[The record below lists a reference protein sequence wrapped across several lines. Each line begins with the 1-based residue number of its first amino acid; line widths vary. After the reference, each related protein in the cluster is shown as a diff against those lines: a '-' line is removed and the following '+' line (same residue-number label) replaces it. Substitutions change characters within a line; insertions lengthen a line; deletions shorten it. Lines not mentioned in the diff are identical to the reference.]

1 MISWSYQRVRLNLIK
16 CHGSAN
22 DFVLIEELDRPVFS
36 EANRVYLSKLLS
48 ARYGLFGSDGVLFV
62 QSSSVADVKMRMFN
76 PDGSEAQTCGNGL
89 RCVARFASE
98 RLGKQAFTIETM
110 KGMSQA
116 RREAEIS
123 PGVATYAVEIGPF
136 STNARDLPLV
146 VESPTLLDTMIP
158 ALSPEL
164 RFTAISAPNP
174 HLIATVEHIDVS
186 ALSDL
191 GRKAAAIPEVLPEG
205 ANVSFLRVLDREH
218 IAVATF
224 ERGAGLTRSCGSAMA
239 SSTLAAC
246 LLGRCDFGAWLW
258 TYNRGGL
265 VRTRAVRDGSNHSV
279 WLSGNATFVYS
290 AQVEWDGARL
300 APAFQ
305 GCLNVPEITA
315 YQGVL
320 EAGERVVD
328 AGPDGP

>member
-1 MISWSYQRVRLNLIK
+1 MIDFGYQRVRVNLIK

-22 DFVLIEELDRPVFS
+22 DFVLIEELERSVFS
-36 EANRVYLSKLLS
+36 EANRIYLSKLLC

-62 QSSSVADVKMRMFN
+62 QSSNIADVKMRMFN

-98 RLGKQAFTIETM
+98 RLGKEAFTIETM
-110 KGMSQA
+110 KGVSRA
-116 RREAEIS
+116 RRDPEIA

-136 STNARDLPLV
+136 STDVRDLPLQ
-146 VESPTLLDTMIP
+146 VEPQTFLDAVIP
-158 ALSPEL
+158 ALSPSL
-164 RFTAISAPNP
+164 RFTAIAAPNP
-174 HLIATVEHIDVS
+174 HLVAMVEHIDLAELS
-186 ALSDL
+186 AL
-191 GRKAAAIPEVLPEG
+191 GRKAAALPDVLPEG
-205 ANVSFLRVLDREH
+205 ANVSFLRVLDRQRV
-218 IAVATF
+218 AVATF

-246 LLGRCDFGAWLW
+246 LLGRADFGEWLW
-258 TYNRGGL
+258 TYNRGGF
-265 VRTRAVRDGSNHSV
+265 VRTRALREGGNYSV

-290 AQVEWDGARL
+290 AQVEWAGERF

-305 GCLNVPEITA
+305 GCLNVPEIAA

-320 EAGERVVD
+320 EEGERVVD
-328 AGPDGP
+328 ERT